1 MRVCFLSF
9 LVVQSLLHAVAE
21 YWSASG
27 VIMSA
32 TATVNVQ
39 ATGQGMGAQA
49 HERGV
54 RLLWHSG

>member
-1 MRVCFLSF
+1 MRVYFLSF

-32 TATVNVQ
+32 TATVYVQ

-54 RLLWHSG
+54 RLL